1 MKAYPLTSPQQTAIA
16 TLNTTV
22 ATTKAAY
29 IAANAAVTA
38 YLATAAG
45 VTLTSGQ
52 RLTQTS
58 DGTSVILQ
66 P

>member
-1 MKAYPLTSPQQTAIA
+1 MKAYPLTSPQQTAIT

-29 IAANAAVTA
+29 IAANAAVAA

-45 VTLTSGQ
+45 VTLTSVQ